1 MKFKAVSLT
10 DKGNFRK
17 NNQDFIGYRENKFG
31 QFFAVVCDGM
41 GGHAS
46 GEIASKIACENL
58 LSLFEQEDFSKFS
71 KNKIDKWFRL
81 AIMASKKK
89 MEDYAFSHPDS
100 LDMGTT
106 LTALLITEIGAFVV
120 NVGDS
125 RTYKIVDHKLHQVTI
140 DQNLLNE
147 EFSAKEEQKL
157 KKKSE
162 SLGLNLNEITYW
174 KILVSALGPTK
185 NLKIDTF
192 YLKKPEGKYLLTTD
206 GVHDYIDV
214 DETYQILTKKE
225 KTKNQAKALVEI
237 AKMNLS
243 KDNLSLIIV
252 EVE

>member
-1 MKFKAVSLT
+1 MKFKAVSLS

-17 NNQDFIGYRENKFG
+17 NNQDFIAYKENKFG

-46 GEIASKIACENL
+46 GEIASKIACENIL
-58 LSLFEQEDFSKFS
+58 NLFENEDFSKFG

-81 AIMASKKK
+81 AILASKKK
-89 MEDYAFSHPDS
+89 MEEYAFMHPDS

-125 RTYKIVDHKLHQVTI
+125 RTYKIVDDQLKQITI

-147 EFSAKEEQKL
+147 DFSVKEEMKL
-157 KKKSE
+157 KKKSA
-162 SLGLNLNEITYW
+162 SLGINLNEITYW

-192 YLKKPEGKYLLTTD
+192 YLKNPKGKYLLTTD
-206 GVHDYIDV
+206 GVHDYIDI
-214 DETYQILTKKE
+214 EESYQILTKKE
-225 KTKNQAKALVEI
+225 KSKNQAKALVEI